1 MANRI
6 VERLSYKTVPAKLSD
21 IKKEWL
27 LIDATD
33 QYVGRLASQIAF
45 ILKGK
50 HKAEYTPFLD
60 CGDNVIV
67 VNVDKMK
74 FSGKKA
80 TDKVYVR
87 HTGYPGGQ
95 RFTTPVELEKR
106 GLDDRILLHAVKG
119 MLPKNRLGRILLK
132 NLRVF
137 KNNQHNMDSFN
148 PREYKLKY

>member
-1 MANRI
+1 M
-6 VERLSYKTVPAKLSD
+6 
-21 IKKEWL
+21 
-27 LIDATD
+27 IDATD

-95 RFTTPVELEKR
+95 RFTTPVELKKR
-106 GLDDRILLHAVKG
+106 GLDDRILVHAVKG

>member
-95 RFTTPVELEKR
+95 RFTTPVELKKR
-106 GLDDRILLHAVKG
+106 SLDDRILVHAVKG

>member
-95 RFTTPVELEKR
+95 RFTTPVELKKR
-106 GLDDRILLHAVKG
+106 GLGDRILVHAVKG

>member
-6 VERLSYKTVPAKLSD
+6 VERLSYRTVPAKLND

-67 VNVDKMK
+67 INVDKIK

-95 RFTTPVELEKR
+95 RFITPVELEKR
-106 GLDDRILLHAVKG
+106 GLGDRILLHAVKG
-119 MLPKNRLGRILLK
+119 MLPKNRLGRKLLK

-137 KNNQHNMDSFN
+137 KNNKHNMDSFN

>member
-33 QYVGRLASQIAF
+33 QYVGRLASQVAF

-50 HKAEYTPFLD
+50 HKADYTPFLD

-67 VNVDKMK
+67 VNVDKIK
-74 FSGKKA
+74 FSGKKK

-106 GLDDRILLHAVKG
+106 GLGDRILLHAVKG
-119 MLPKNRLGRILLK
+119 MLPKNRLGRKLLK

-137 KNNQHNMDSFN
+137 ENNKHNMDSFN

>member
-50 HKAEYTPFLD
+50 HKAEYRPFLD

-95 RFTTPVELEKR
+95 RFTTPVELKKR
-106 GLDDRILLHAVKG
+106 SLDDRILVHAVKG

>member
-95 RFTTPVELEKR
+95 RFTTPVELKKR
-106 GLDDRILLHAVKG
+106 GLDDRILVHAVKG

>member
-6 VERLSYKTVPAKLSD
+6 VERLSYKTIPAKLSN

-33 QYVGRLASQIAF
+33 QYVGRLASQVAF

-50 HKAEYTPFLD
+50 HKPEYTPFLD
-60 CGDNVIV
+60 CGDNVIII
-67 VNVDKMK
+67 NADKVL
-74 FSGKKA
+74 FSGKKQ

-95 RFTTPVELEKR
+95 RFTTPVDLKKR
-106 GLDDRILLHAVKG
+106 GLQDRILLHAIKG
-119 MLPKNRLGRILLK
+119 MLPKNRLGRMLLK
-132 NLRVF
+132 NVRIF
-137 KNNQHNMDSFN
+137 KNSTHNMNSLN
-148 PREYKLKY
+148 IREYKLKY

>member
-67 VNVDKMK
+67 VNIDKMK

-95 RFTTPVELEKR
+95 RFTTPVELKKR
-106 GLDDRILLHAVKG
+106 SLDDRILVHAVKG

>member
-74 FSGKKA
+74 FSGK
-80 TDKVYVR
+80 
-87 HTGYPGGQ
+87 
-95 RFTTPVELEKR
+95 
-106 GLDDRILLHAVKG
+106 
-119 MLPKNRLGRILLK
+119 
-132 NLRVF
+132 
-137 KNNQHNMDSFN
+137 
-148 PREYKLKY
+148 

>member
-95 RFTTPVELEKR
+95 RFTTPVELAKR
-106 GLDDRILLHAVKG
+106 GLDDRILVHAVKG

-148 PREYKLKY
+148 PRDYKLKY